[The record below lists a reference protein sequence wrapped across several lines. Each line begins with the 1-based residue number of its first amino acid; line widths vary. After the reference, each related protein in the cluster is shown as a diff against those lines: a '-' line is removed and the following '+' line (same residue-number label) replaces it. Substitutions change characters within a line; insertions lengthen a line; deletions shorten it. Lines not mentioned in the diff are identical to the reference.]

1 VLRAE
6 ADVYFK
12 LGLFILAGP
21 PRADRKAKGEGKD
34 KSKCKGTGKDRL
46 D

>member
-1 VLRAE
+1 
-6 ADVYFK
+6 

-34 KSKCKGTGKDRL
+34 KSKCKAFAKGIGKDRL